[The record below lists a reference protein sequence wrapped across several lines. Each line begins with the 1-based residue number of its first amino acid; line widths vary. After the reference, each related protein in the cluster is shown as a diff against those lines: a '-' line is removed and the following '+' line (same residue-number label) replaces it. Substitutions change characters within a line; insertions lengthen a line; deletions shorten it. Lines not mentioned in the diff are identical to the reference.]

1 MPFCMI
7 CGKEMPAWM
16 YDPNDRL
23 HMMSPRTVDEVH
35 SQLQEKDFPEP
46 VQREEQPKP
55 IRRGKQ
61 GIARRDGPRL
71 F

>member
-1 MPFCMI
+1 
-7 CGKEMPAWM
+7 M
-16 YDPNDRL
+16 YDPNDRM
-23 HMMSPRTVDEVH
+23 HMMSPRTVDEVR
-35 SQLQEKDFPEP
+35 SQLREKDFPEP

-61 GIARRDGPRL
+61 GIASRDGPRL